1 MKTSAPPLLP
11 LLRSRL
17 QGDLLS
23 LLYLHPDKE
32 YSLSELAKLLGT
44 SVRMIHFEC
53 GRLTD
58 AGFVSDRRVGN
69 VRLLRARSES
79 PVARALQDLLM
90 VTFGPLPVLTEMLD
104 QTAGVNE
111 AFIYGSWAARYSGEK
126 GDIPDDIDVLV
137 VGGASR
143 VVLDEIAE
151 RAERQLHRHV
161 NIRRIDRESWDAP
174 PKDNAF
180 LLSLKSRPLVSLRAG
195 GRHNVALG

>member
-1 MKTSAPPLLP
+1 MKTTAPRLLP

-44 SVRMIHFEC
+44 SARMIHFEC

-58 AGFVSDRRVGN
+58 AGFVTDRRVGN

-104 QTAGVNE
+104 HIAGVNE

-137 VGGASR
+137 VGEASR
-143 VVLDEIAE
+143 AALDEIAE
-151 RAERQLHRHV
+151 MAERRLHRHV
-161 NIRRIDRESWDAP
+161 NIRRIDRETWDAP
-174 PKDNAF
+174 PKDNTF
-180 LLSLKSRPLVSLRAG
+180 LISLKSRPLVSLHTG
-195 GRHNVALG
+195 GRLNADMG